1 MDPATIIAGI
11 SAISGL
17 ASAMKPAPVQS
28 NSADMLK
35 TMQMLAMQAQQ
46 QAQPQQQMQTPV
58 PLPYKPEQYG
68 LGSSVLQS
76 PSSYTEN
83 VMPIFQNKVVI

>member
-28 NSADMLK
+28 NSADVSNAS
-35 TMQMLAMQAQQ
+35 TATGTAST
-46 QAQPQQQMQTPV
+46 ADANPSTPT
-58 PLPYKPEQYG
+58 L
-68 LGSSVLQS
+68 
-76 PSSYTEN
+76 
-83 VMPIFQNKVVI
+83 

>member
-1 MDPATIIAGI
+1 
-11 SAISGL
+11 
-17 ASAMKPAPVQS
+17 
-28 NSADMLK
+28 
-35 TMQMLAMQAQQ
+35 MLAMQAQQ